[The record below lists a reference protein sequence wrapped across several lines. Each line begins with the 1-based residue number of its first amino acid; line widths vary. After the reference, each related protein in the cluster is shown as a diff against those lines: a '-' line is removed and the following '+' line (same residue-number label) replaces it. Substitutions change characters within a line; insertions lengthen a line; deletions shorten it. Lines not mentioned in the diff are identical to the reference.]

1 MSDPNPLVSGNG
13 FDRLRAAGIVVETGM
28 LENEAKALNEN
39 FARYIRRH
47 IPLVTLKGAM
57 TLDGKIAPPPRTVT
71 KLVSAATWITG
82 EAARAHV
89 QQLRHQNDAIMV
101 GVGTVI
107 ADDPLLTDRSG
118 NPRRRPLS
126 RVILDSRL
134 RLPLESRIVQTAQ
147 NDVIVLC
154 SLAEEKKKKQLLRL
168 GVRVEQIPVGST
180 DGRPDMEAIVNF
192 LGNLEITGVLVEGGA
207 HVNWAVLAAGVA
219 DKVVLYYA
227 PTILAGSESIP
238 FVEGAGFRTL
248 RDAPRLKSV
257 TLHHFGEDFA
267 VEGYLRDPYTD

>member
-1 MSDPNPLVSGNG
+1 
-13 FDRLRAAGIVVETGM
+13 M

-227 PTILAGSESIP
+227 PTILALG
-238 FVEGAGFRTL
+238 
-248 RDAPRLKSV
+248 
-257 TLHHFGEDFA
+257 
-267 VEGYLRDPYTD
+267 